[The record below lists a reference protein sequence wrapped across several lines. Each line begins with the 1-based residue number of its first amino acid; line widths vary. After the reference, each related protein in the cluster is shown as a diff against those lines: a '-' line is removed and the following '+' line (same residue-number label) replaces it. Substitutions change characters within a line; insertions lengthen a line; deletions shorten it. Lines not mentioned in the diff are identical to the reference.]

1 MQKFHGHIVY
11 LTILASE
18 LTIFVLSGHI
28 RKKKNAFLCLF
39 LKVFGENIP
48 EYQRAKLEFE
58 THRQL
63 LRYHL
68 YYIRYYK

>member
-11 LTILASE
+11 LTVLASE

-39 LKVFGENIP
+39 LKVFGENTNHRGSNSVFLSLP
-48 EYQRAKLEFE
+48 ECVSMCVVCSQA
-58 THRQL
+58 
-63 LRYHL
+63 
-68 YYIRYYK
+68 